1 VVEAVVV
8 AGGVRLRASA
18 RVFSAP
24 PDFAPD
30 RRPFMSLAD
39 DLIDRDPPMVEPDE
53 DVADAIKRVADL
65 FQRAYE
71 TVSLANVDAMRLRSI
86 GGGQRGGRAGDS
98 PRTDDRSMTPQDQPF
113 YRPDQTD
120 IPAPN
125 SDARLPFHDTAVELH
140 APKADADDLALF
152 LRTMGPH
159 VKRIVRPPYGVVQEL
174 AANPSATAA
183 PDPDHRDV
191 RITRD
196 TLHDMRMPPYMR
208 DSDAT
213 ALSLTRRQYN
223 FLMDV
228 VDALQVPAGAAP
240 GSQPLPTATNAH
252 VAKVLARRKKRT
264 P

>member
-1 VVEAVVV
+1 
-8 AGGVRLRASA
+8 LRASA

-30 RRPFMSLAD
+30 RRPFVSLAD
-39 DLIDRDPPMVEPDE
+39 DLIDRDPPSVEPQE
-53 DVADAIKRVADL
+53 DLADSLKRLADL
-65 FQRAYE
+65 FQRVFE
-71 TVSLANVDAMRLRSI
+71 TVSLANVDAMRQRSI
-86 GGGQRGGRAGDS
+86 GGGQGGGSASDS
-98 PRTDDRSMTPQDQPF
+98 PRTDDRSMTPQDAPY
-113 YRPDQTD
+113 YRTDQTA

-125 SDARLPFHDTAVELH
+125 ADAQVPFHDTGVELH
-140 APKADADDLALF
+140 APLADADDLALF
-152 LRTMGPH
+152 LRTKSAH
-159 VKRIVRPPYGVVQEL
+159 VKRLVRPPYGAFKEL

-183 PDPDHRDV
+183 SDPQRRDP

-213 ALSLTRRQYN
+213 ALSLSRRQYR
-223 FLMDV
+223 FLMSV
-228 VDALQVPAGAAP
+228 VDALQVPPGAAP

-252 VAKVLARRKKRT
+252 MATVLARRKDQIKSQNKKGK